1 MDEITLNETQAAMI
15 VAGIERRE
23 RLRQKVQEQHN
34 AILEL
39 ARQYARMEGLEG
51 DRVQVRQDGE
61 TFKVAVLDEPQEDG
75 AEESEADKALD
86 SDG

>member
-39 ARQYARMEGLEG
+39 ARQYARMAGLEG

-61 TFKVAVLDEPQEDG
+61 TFKVAVLDEPQE
-75 AEESEADKALD
+75 ESEADKALD